1 LTFKKEKLAFEILG
15 TMIIIFNV
23 DQIVEFI
30 TKLIPILI
38 DTQKKLE
45 FEKSNTFRDFK
56 RNFLTLISKMMS
68 KYDFE
73 NLYKVIENINVGL
86 TLQLFYDLLTS
97 VKDIEEHLFKKLTI
111 QQYCLIIAK
120 FSNQIGLD
128 TTIAYTVNI
137 IIALEQFYKMT
148 DYYISEKPIEIE
160 DVYNYSCKN
169 SFKLKNF
176 IIPVSFYHYFRI

>member
-1 LTFKKEKLAFEILG
+1 
-15 TMIIIFNV
+15 M
-23 DQIVEFI
+23 
-30 TKLIPILI
+30 
-38 DTQKKLE
+38 
-45 FEKSNTFRDFK
+45 
-56 RNFLTLISKMMS
+56 
-68 KYDFE
+68 
-73 NLYKVIENINVGL
+73 
-86 TLQLFYDLLTS
+86 
-97 VKDIEEHLFKKLTI
+97 FKKLTI

-120 FSNQIGLD
+120 FSNQIGLE
-128 TTIAYTVNI
+128 TTVAYTVNI